1 MKKKSEISVNIN
13 KIEKLY
19 AALDNLERD
28 LNDQDKK
35 IRQLHQSKFES

>member
-1 MKKKSEISVNIN
+1 MKKKSEISVDIN

-28 LNDQDKK
+28 LNDRDKK